1 MSKTSKGRKDT
12 TKWNRRQK
20 LMVIFEPLHIVV
32 CLSCRSLVGVNL
44 SFNLNNLI
52 QNMAAAAK
60 SNASRGYFLLS
71 ELPLKLLYF
80 NVLVF
85 NLVY

>member
-1 MSKTSKGRKDT
+1 
-12 TKWNRRQK
+12 
-20 LMVIFEPLHIVV
+20 MVIFEPLHIVV

-52 QNMAAAAK
+52 QNMAAGSPAY
-60 SNASRGYFLLS
+60 NNDSRGNFLLS
-71 ELPLKLLYF
+71 ALALKLLYF

>member
-1 MSKTSKGRKDT
+1 
-12 TKWNRRQK
+12 
-20 LMVIFEPLHIVV
+20 MVIFDPLHIVV

-52 QNMAAAAK
+52 QNMAASPAY
-60 SNASRGYFLLS
+60 NNDSRCNFLLS
-71 ELPLKLLYF
+71 ALALKLLYF

>member
-1 MSKTSKGRKDT
+1 
-12 TKWNRRQK
+12 
-20 LMVIFEPLHIVV
+20 MVIFEPLHIVV

-52 QNMAAAAK
+52 QNMAAGSPAY
-60 SNASRGYFLLS
+60 NNDSRGNFLLRA
-71 ELPLKLLYF
+71 LAPKLLYF

>member
-1 MSKTSKGRKDT
+1 
-12 TKWNRRQK
+12 
-20 LMVIFEPLHIVV
+20 MVIFEPLHIVV

-52 QNMAAAAK
+52 QNMAAAAT

-71 ELPLKLLYF
+71 ELLLKLLYF